1 MKIISHRGFC
11 DGIDKSI
18 ENKPSEI
25 ESRISEGFD
34 VEVDLWVKNSK
45 LWLGHDEGTYEVD
58 IDWLLKLSNFLW
70 IHCKSSE
77 SLNFLSRFQKLN
89 YFFHDSDQYTITS
102 KGFIWCYPGTD
113 VIDNSVYLFPEKF
126 SLSSS
131 TIKEHNLSICT
142 DFPRIYK
149 EKSFKY

>member
-1 MKIISHRGFC
+1 M
-11 DGIDKSI
+11 
-18 ENKPSEI
+18 
-25 ESRISEGFD
+25 
-34 VEVDLWVKNSK
+34 
-45 LWLGHDEGTYEVD
+45 GHDEGTYEVD
-58 IDWLLKLSNFLW
+58 IDWLLKFSNFLW

-113 VIDNSVYLFPEKF
+113 IIDYSVYLFPEKF

-131 TIKEHNLSICT
+131 TIKKNI
-142 DFPRIYK
+142 IYLFVQTFLGFIK
-149 EKSFKY
+149 KKSSKYLTI